1 MRSAREAST
10 PMQAACRNGASIPA
24 PGAGWAMPRLPGAG
38 SGLWVGLRCE
48 ALRGRSFPWRW
59 CTWHLLKSR
68 TVVGKVLSTGRAP
81 VQPACLARR
90 GPVWRKAADLRFGS
104 RVLARPPS
112 RDTLQIGPCQ
122 LRGGIHAATGPA
134 TVGGQGP
141 VEMVGVSVQ
150 ATGDVRSLCQQTLA
164 ARISPS
170 VTPHRLRTMRRFDRT
185 ADQCSGAVASPL
197 AGPLAAWMLPSSP
210 QGRVNGVSRER

>member
-10 PMQAACRNGASIPA
+10 SMQAACRNGASIPA
-24 PGAGWAMPRLPGAG
+24 PGAGR
-38 SGLWVGLRCE
+38 GLWPGCREQAAACGLGYE

-59 CTWHLLKSR
+59 CAWRLLKSR
-68 TVVGKVLSTGRAP
+68 TVVGKVLSTGRTP
-81 VQPACLARR
+81 VQPVCLARR

-104 RVLARPPS
+104 RALARPPS
-112 RDTLQIGPCQ
+112 RDTLQVRPCQ
-122 LRGGIHAATGPA
+122 LLGGIHAAKGPA

-150 ATGDVRSLCQQTLA
+150 ATGEVRSLCKQALA

-170 VTPHRLRTMRRFDRT
+170 VKPRCLRTMRRFYRT
-185 ADQCSGAVASPL
+185 VDQRSGAVASPL
-197 AGPLAAWMLPSSP
+197 AGTVGGMDAAIEPPAMD
-210 QGRVNGVSRER
+210 